1 MEVKELREK
10 NLSELF
16 KILKEER
23 EKLFKLK
30 IEKSLKKLTKPH
42 LLRETKKNIARI
54 LTIINEKR
62 KENEKK
68 S

>member
-1 MEVKELREK
+1 
-10 NLSELF
+10 
-16 KILKEER
+16 LKEER

-30 IEKSLKKLTKPH
+30 IEKSLKKLKLNPFIK
-42 LLRETKKNIARI
+42 RNKEKIARI

-68 S
+68 RVKEKLFQIK

>member
-1 MEVKELREK
+1 MNIKELKEK
-10 NLSELF
+10 KLTELF
-16 KILKEER
+16 KILKDER

-42 LLRETKKNIARI
+42 LLKDTKRKIAQI
-54 LTIINEKR
+54 LTIINQKR
-62 KENEKK
+62 KNEKK